1 VGRRLTHLDAEGRA
15 QMVDVGLK
23 APTLRTAVARGRLLM
38 GEESYWLAKE
48 GDLPKGD
55 LLAAARLAGIMAAK
69 QTPHLVPLC
78 HPVMLTHVGVDFDWN
93 DSERALSV
101 EAKAS
106 AKDMT
111 GVEMEAMTAC
121 CVACLTLYDM
131 VKGVDKGA
139 VIGPIMLTEK
149 TGGKSGRFRR

>member
-1 VGRRLTHLDAEGRA
+1 LDAEGRA
-15 QMVDVGLK
+15 RMVDVGMK

-38 GEESYWLAKE
+38 GEESFRLARQ

-78 HPVMLTHVGVDFDWN
+78 HPVTLTHVAVEFEWEE
-93 DSERALSV
+93 SERSLCV
-101 EAKAS
+101 EARAS
-106 AKDMT
+106 ARDLT

-139 VIGPIMLTEK
+139 VIGPIMLMEK
-149 TGGKSGRFRR
+149 SGGKSGRFRR